1 MSGELRN
8 THPPYR
14 STVTGRPWPGLLLG
28 LLGALFLGLSLLA
41 LAGAAGLVAGL
52 RSPAGSAE
60 AAPTGQPTALV
71 VVLPQAGTARATPAM
86 PNPTGLA
93 ALAAAPLP
101 TVAPAPSPAAGDAA
115 LALPPVP
122 TLEPATPELRQQ
134 RVIVTYADL
143 FRAVGAESGLDWR
156 LLAALAYRES
166 RLDPVALG
174 RDGDM
179 GLMQILPSTWDEF
192 APGVAAS
199 NPFDPVQNVQVAATY
214 LLWLQEFVLAQGSND
229 LRWVIVAYNWGPER
243 VRAHLSRGRG
253 WEEVPALQ
261 RAYVA
266 DILYAAFGE

>member
-1 MSGELRN
+1 MSGDLRN
-8 THPPYR
+8 SHPPYR
-14 STVTGRPWPGLLLG
+14 STATGRPWPGLLLG
-28 LLGALFLGLSLLA
+28 LLAALFLGLSLLA

-52 RSPAGSAE
+52 RSPTGNVE
-60 AAPTGQPTALV
+60 PAATGQPTALV
-71 VVLPQAGTARATPAM
+71 IVLPQAGTARATPAM

-101 TVAPAPSPAAGDAA
+101 TVAPAPLPAAGDPA
-115 LALPPVP
+115 LALPPAP

-199 NPFDPVQNVQVAATY
+199 NPFDPAQNAQVAAAY

-253 WEEVPALQ
+253 WEEVPPLQ